1 MVNTIKYLLYKYDG
15 QDYGVTELEISWP
28 DLILNNEFVNVGISS
43 FLEYQYQFSHSG
55 PSAPMSE
62 NGKYY
67 KMYDDGS
74 GNPTIGNTDLQWKSQ
89 WGNFNKPGKVSND
102 GITDIQVSNV
112 ADWVNEK
119 LEPNGYNY
127 TGNDIDDKNIYIE
140 KELVDEVGESVWETW
155 KNLVDS
161 KTEGL
166 ELSMQQKYALYL
178 LAGGRGGNGFNWD
191 KFREIYARYEKDSP
205 EQLKAIWDEWWWNQ
219 GIKKDSLFGVIKGQD
234 AMFETYVK
242 GTMNFQEPWT
252 PNWMSEQGKGV
263 AGRKYYV
270 FYTEEQLDFFNNSRL
285 DTARKGN
292 HDQEIFTYEGSNNI
306 VNTVITLARAKLGCP
321 YTNDYPG
328 RIGPNSFDCS
338 GLIYW
343 LYNEN
348 CRN

>member
-1 MVNTIKYLLYKYDG
+1 M
-15 QDYGVTELEISWP
+15 
-28 DLILNNEFVNVGISS
+28 
-43 FLEYQYQFSHSG
+43 
-55 PSAPMSE
+55 
-62 NGKYY
+62 
-67 KMYDDGS
+67 
-74 GNPTIGNTDLQWKSQ
+74 
-89 WGNFNKPGKVSND
+89 
-102 GITDIQVSNV
+102 
-112 ADWVNEK
+112 
-119 LEPNGYNY
+119 
-127 TGNDIDDKNIYIE
+127 
-140 KELVDEVGESVWETW
+140 VDEVGENVWKTW
-155 KNLVDS
+155 KDLVDR